1 MVVILPGAI
10 LQEENTEEEDL
21 LDELASALTTILR
34 EYGDAAMPWIDG
46 IMPQI
51 GQLLDQSR
59 SPAERRIGICIIDDL
74 LEHSAAG
81 ESQQMGCHTRGRS
94 LHHPPGEQR
103 LTLPCSISIHI
114 YCQGSAPFCS
124 YVWDAHLGLA
134 ALCCKPWSLQPCQCS
149 STI

>member
-1 MVVILPGAI
+1 MRNVNL
-10 LQEENTEEEDL
+10 LCCWQEEDTEEENL

-81 ESQQMGCHTRGRS
+81 
-94 LHHPPGEQR
+94 
-103 LTLPCSISIHI
+103 IHFVF
-114 YCQGSAPFCS
+114 YKSN
-124 YVWDAHLGLA
+124 GL
-134 ALCCKPWSLQPCQCS
+134 
-149 STI
+149 IN